1 MRKAVEASATFW
13 TLCDELIAME
23 ASARHDYQA
32 YMALG
37 ADEPRPAY
45 GRSRQEKREK
55 KREQLKSIIM
65 RREDYLL
72 VDFLK
77 RVTHVNGHL

>member
-1 MRKAVEASATFW
+1 MRKAVEASTTFW

-45 GRSRQEKREK
+45 GRSRQAVREK
-55 KREQLKSIIM
+55 KREQLKALIL
-65 RREDYLL
+65 RRDEYFL

-77 RVTHVNGHL
+77 RVTHVHGHL

>member
-1 MRKAVEASATFW
+1 MRKAVEASTTFW

-45 GRSRQEKREK
+45 GRSRQAVREK
-55 KREQLKSIIM
+55 KEGTIESPDSEKGRILS
-65 RREDYLL
+65 
-72 VDFLK
+72 
-77 RVTHVNGHL
+77 G